1 MATERTSPVQKDNS
15 QMNVFGR
22 LFELPVVSSTYS
34 LIQKTYS
41 STKQTHPIVCTVCE
55 VYEKGAKTA
64 TSLAMWSM
72 QPALHRLEPQI
83 IAVNNLACKGL
94 DRLED
99 KIPALQYPPE
109 KLALGIAEVVTNT
122 VTTAKNGIT
131 SPIASTSDRALHLAA
146 SGYEQTANM
155 VTGTIDYILSTR
167 PTKLAAEG
175 MDSALTTT
183 EKLVNYILPE
193 SQEEQAKDACK
204 SQGLDVAKPVSKPSS
219 YRRLGTLASTVCRRA
234 YEQTANK
241 LHQTRTQ
248 GQELVMWIPGVSPLT
263 GLALKNLEVAG
274 SILQSAQSSVSGLL
288 WSWQGGQ
295 STKDQR
301 KKEGEP
307 LESSEALSVV
317 TNLGQQ
323 LQSAYV
329 SVISSVEGMPA
340 ALWKMVGDLRQITP
354 SQAVSLVKDRASS
367 LGETLSTL
375 RDQVVKNLSYY
386 ILLPGLSI
394 KEKEDNECQNQDND
408 KESPSAS
415 PAARR
420 EETGGEQGNN
430 LAPGRQSQAGRED
443 SAPPGISDT
452 SKLLQQ
458 KVLEQIPVQQRILL
472 GGSRADSDS
481 RSPRGSGSY
490 RETSSSSR
498 KGEKPQSEVKTSTY
512 TRSVH
517 SSAYSTVKKD

>member
-41 STKQTHPIVCTVCE
+41 STKQTHRIVCTVCE

-64 TSLAMWSM
+64 TSLAVWSM

-109 KLALGIAEVVTNT
+109 KLASGIAEVVTNT

-155 VTGTIDYILSTR
+155 VTGTVDYILSTR
-167 PTKLAAEG
+167 PAKLAAEG

-193 SQEEQAKDACK
+193 SQEEQATACK
-204 SQGLDVAKPVSKPSS
+204 SQGLDVTKPVSKLSS

-234 YEQTANK
+234 YEQTTNK

-323 LQSAYV
+323 LQNAYV

-394 KEKEDNECQNQDND
+394 KEKEDDECQNQDND

-430 LAPGRQSQAGRED
+430 LAPGRQSQAGQED

-472 GGSRADSDS
+472 GGSRADSDT

-490 RETSSSSR
+490 RETSSSSK
-498 KGEKPQSEVKTSTY
+498 KGEKPQSEVRTSTY

>member
-64 TSLAMWSM
+64 TSLAVWSM

-83 IAVNNLACKGL
+83 IAVNSLACKGL
-94 DRLED
+94 DCLED

-109 KLALGIAEVVTNT
+109 KLASGIAEVVTNT

-146 SGYEQTANM
+146 SGYERTANM
-155 VTGTIDYILSTR
+155 VTGTIDYILNTR
-167 PTKLAAEG
+167 PAKLAAEG

-193 SQEEQAKDACK
+193 SQEEQATACK

-234 YEQTANK
+234 YAQTANK

-307 LESSEALSVV
+307 LE
-317 TNLGQQ
+317 
-323 LQSAYV
+323 
-329 SVISSVEGMPA
+329 
-340 ALWKMVGDLRQITP
+340 
-354 SQAVSLVKDRASS
+354 
-367 LGETLSTL
+367 
-375 RDQVVKNLSYY
+375 
-386 ILLPGLSI
+386 LPGLSI
-394 KEKEDNECQNQDND
+394 KEKEDDECQNQDND

-415 PAARR
+415 TAARR

-443 SAPPGISDT
+443 SAPPSISDT

>member
-1 MATERTSPVQKDNS
+1 
-15 QMNVFGR
+15 
-22 LFELPVVSSTYS
+22 
-34 LIQKTYS
+34 
-41 STKQTHPIVCTVCE
+41 
-55 VYEKGAKTA
+55 
-64 TSLAMWSM
+64 
-72 QPALHRLEPQI
+72 
-83 IAVNNLACKGL
+83 
-94 DRLED
+94 
-99 KIPALQYPPE
+99 
-109 KLALGIAEVVTNT
+109 
-122 VTTAKNGIT
+122 
-131 SPIASTSDRALHLAA
+131 
-146 SGYEQTANM
+146 
-155 VTGTIDYILSTR
+155 
-167 PTKLAAEG
+167 
-175 MDSALTTT
+175 
-183 EKLVNYILPE
+183 
-193 SQEEQAKDACK
+193 
-204 SQGLDVAKPVSKPSS
+204 
-219 YRRLGTLASTVCRRA
+219 
-234 YEQTANK
+234 
-241 LHQTRTQ
+241 
-248 GQELVMWIPGVSPLT
+248 
-263 GLALKNLEVAG
+263 
-274 SILQSAQSSVSGLL
+274 
-288 WSWQGGQ
+288 
-295 STKDQR
+295 
-301 KKEGEP
+301 
-307 LESSEALSVV
+307 
-317 TNLGQQ
+317 
-323 LQSAYV
+323 
-329 SVISSVEGMPA
+329 MPA

-394 KEKEDNECQNQDND
+394 KEKEDDECQNQDND

-430 LAPGRQSQAGRED
+430 SAPGRQSQAGRED
-443 SAPPGISDT
+443 STPPGISDT

>member
-22 LFELPVVSSTYS
+22 LFELPVVSATYS

-64 TSLAMWSM
+64 TSLAVWSI
-72 QPALHRLEPQI
+72 QPALHRLEPQF
-83 IAVNNLACKGL
+83 IAANNLACKGL

-109 KLALGIAEVVTNT
+109 KLASGIAEVVTNT

-146 SGYEQTANM
+146 SGYEQTVNM
-155 VTGTIDYILSTR
+155 VTGTIDYIVNTR
-167 PTKLAAEG
+167 PAKLAAEG
-175 MDSALTTT
+175 VDVALTIT

-193 SQEEQAKDACK
+193 SQEEQAKVASK
-204 SQGLDVAKPVSKPSS
+204 SQGSDVAKPVTKPSS

-263 GLALKNLEVAG
+263 GLALKNLEVVG
-274 SILQSAQSSVSGLL
+274 SILQSVRSSVSGLL
-288 WSWQGGQ
+288 WGWQGGQ
-295 STKDQR
+295 SAKDQR
-301 KKEGEP
+301 KREGKLPE
-307 LESSEALSVV
+307 
-317 TNLGQQ
+317 
-323 LQSAYV
+323 
-329 SVISSVEGMPA
+329 
-340 ALWKMVGDLRQITP
+340 
-354 SQAVSLVKDRASS
+354 
-367 LGETLSTL
+367 
-375 RDQVVKNLSYY
+375 
-386 ILLPGLSI
+386 LPGLSI
-394 KEKEDNECQNQDND
+394 KEKEEDECQDND
-408 KESPSAS
+408 KESPPAS

-430 LAPGRQSQAGRED
+430 SAPGRQSQAGRED
-443 SAPPGISDT
+443 SSPPDISDT
-452 SKLLQQ
+452 SKLVQQ

-472 GGSRADSDS
+472 GKADSDS
-481 RSPRGSGSY
+481 RSPWGSGYSY
-490 RETSSSSR
+490 RETSSSR
-498 KGEKPQSEVKTSTY
+498 MGEKPQSEVKTSTY

>member
-22 LFELPVVSSTYS
+22 LFELPVVSATYS

-64 TSLAMWSM
+64 TSLAVWSI
-72 QPALHRLEPQI
+72 QPALHRLEPQF
-83 IAVNNLACKGL
+83 IAANNLACKGL

-109 KLALGIAEVVTNT
+109 KLASGIAEVVTNT

-146 SGYEQTANM
+146 SGYEQTVNM
-155 VTGTIDYILSTR
+155 VTGTIDYIVNTR
-167 PTKLAAEG
+167 PAKLAAEG
-175 MDSALTTT
+175 VDVALTIT

-193 SQEEQAKDACK
+193 SQEEQAKVASK
-204 SQGLDVAKPVSKPSS
+204 SQGSDVAKPVTKPSS

-263 GLALKNLEVAG
+263 GLALKNLEVVG
-274 SILQSAQSSVSGLL
+274 SILQSVRSSVSGLL
-288 WSWQGGQ
+288 WGWQGGQ
-295 STKDQR
+295 SAKDQR
-301 KKEGEP
+301 KREGKLP
-307 LESSEALSVV
+307 ESNEALSVV

-329 SVISSVEGMPA
+329 SVMSSVEGIPA
-340 ALWKMVGDLRQITP
+340 ALWKTVGELRQVTP
-354 SQAVSLVKDRASS
+354 SQAVSVIKDRASS
-367 LGETLSTL
+367 LGETLGTL
-375 RDQVVKNLSYY
+375 RDQVVKNVSHY

-394 KEKEDNECQNQDND
+394 KEKEEDECQDND
-408 KESPSAS
+408 KESPPAS

-430 LAPGRQSQAGRED
+430 SAPGRQSQAGRED
-443 SAPPGISDT
+443 SSPPDISDT
-452 SKLLQQ
+452 SKLVQQ

-472 GGSRADSDS
+472 GKADSDS
-481 RSPRGSGSY
+481 RSPWGSGYSY
-490 RETSSSSR
+490 RETSSSR
-498 KGEKPQSEVKTSTY
+498 MGEKPQSEVKTSTY

>member
-64 TSLAMWSM
+64 TSLAVWSM

-109 KLALGIAEVVTNT
+109 KLASGIAQVVTNT

-155 VTGTIDYILSTR
+155 VTGTIDYILNTR
-167 PTKLAAEG
+167 PAKLAAEG

-204 SQGLDVAKPVSKPSS
+204 SQGLDVAKPVSKLNS

-340 ALWKMVGDLRQITP
+340 TLWKMVGDLRQITP

-386 ILLPGLSI
+386 IL
-394 KEKEDNECQNQDND
+394 
-408 KESPSAS
+408 
-415 PAARR
+415 
-420 EETGGEQGNN
+420 
-430 LAPGRQSQAGRED
+430 
-443 SAPPGISDT
+443 
-452 SKLLQQ
+452 
-458 KVLEQIPVQQRILL
+458 
-472 GGSRADSDS
+472 
-481 RSPRGSGSY
+481 
-490 RETSSSSR
+490 
-498 KGEKPQSEVKTSTY
+498 VKAEG
-512 TRSVH
+512 V
-517 SSAYSTVKKD
+517 